1 LVFSPVLFFQKER
14 EAVDLKKRMFL
25 AAVVVMFVFALS
37 SSVFAAPKVI
47 KIGHTGTK
55 DHHYQMYLETW
66 AEKVSAATDNRY
78 TFEIYP
84 SDLYGKPN
92 QLIEGAQLGTT
103 DMVLATG
110 SLLTSYNP
118 KIGVLSLPF
127 IFKDSQ
133 EAHDV
138 LNGPVGKEFEEGLAK
153 RNLIILG
160 WWENGMR
167 HLFPP
172 KPVNSIEDLK
182 GLKLRVINSAE
193 MIDTINAFGAS
204 AVPMAFN
211 DVYSAWQLKT
221 IDGCEGTTTHML
233 TQKYFELTKSAA
245 LLWYMH
251 VSNPLVASK
260 RLWDSIPDAD
270 KAVFLEESKKMSA
283 FSFDFQKQMDEK
295 EIKQCEELGVV
306 FTRPDRE
313 PFIKAVAPVYEKYRP
328 KYGDMIDKIQAI
340 TQKK

>member
-1 LVFSPVLFFQKER
+1 M
-14 EAVDLKKRMFL
+14 KKRLFLAVL
-25 AAVVVMFVFALS
+25 AAVFAFACISPAL
-37 SSVFAAPKVI
+37 AAPKTI
-47 KIGHTGTK
+47 KIGHTGTQ

-66 AEKVSAATDNRY
+66 AEKVSERTDGRY
-78 TFEIYP
+78 KFEVYP

-110 SLLTSYNP
+110 SLLTSYYP

-127 IFKDSQ
+127 VFKDSQ

-138 LNGPVGKEFEEGLAK
+138 LNGSVGKEFEEGLAAK
-153 RNLIILG
+153 NLIILG

-172 KPVNSIEDLK
+172 KPVNGIEDLK

-270 KAVFLEESKKMSA
+270 KEVFLDESRKMST
-283 FSFDFQKQMDEK
+283 FSFDFQKEMDEK
-295 EIKQCEELGVV
+295 EIKECEALGVV

-313 PFIKAVAPVYEKYRP
+313 PFVKAVAPVYEKYRS
-328 KYGDMIDKIQAI
+328 KYGDMLDKIQAV
-340 TQKK
+340 TQAK

>member
-1 LVFSPVLFFQKER
+1 M
-14 EAVDLKKRMFL
+14 KKRMSMVLCL
-25 AAVVVMFVFALS
+25 ALFIVFAATAA
-37 SSVFAAPKVI
+37 FAAPKVI
-47 KIGHTGTK
+47 KIGHTGTQ

-66 AEKVSAATDNRY
+66 AKKVSEATDNRY

-127 IFKDSQ
+127 LFKDSQ
-133 EAHDV
+133 EAHDI

-167 HLFPP
+167 HLFPG
-172 KPVNSIEDLK
+172 KPVNEIGDLR
-182 GLKLRVINSAE
+182 GMKLRVINSAE

-204 AVPMAFN
+204 AVPMSFN
-211 DVYSAWQLKT
+211 DVYSAWQLGT

-233 TQKYFELTKSAA
+233 TQKYFELTKTSA

-260 RLWDSIPDAD
+260 RLWESIPPEDQ
-270 KAVFLEESKKMSA
+270 KVFLEEASKMSA
-283 FSFDFQKQMDEK
+283 FSFEFQRKMDEE
-295 EIKQCEELGVV
+295 EIKKCEELGVV
-306 FTRPDRE
+306 FTRPDRA
-313 PFIKAVAPVYEKYRP
+313 PFVEAVKPVYEKYRS

-340 TQKK
+340 TQAK

>member
-1 LVFSPVLFFQKER
+1 MRKKLLLGIFAVLF
-14 EAVDLKKRMFL
+14 
-25 AAVVVMFVFALS
+25 VVMTASLAFG
-37 SSVFAAPKVI
+37 APKII
-47 KIGHTGTK
+47 KIGHTATK
-55 DHHYQMYLETW
+55 DHPYQMYLETW
-66 AEKVSAATDNRY
+66 AEKVENLTENRY
-78 TFEIYP
+78 KFEIYP

-133 EAHDV
+133 EAHDI

-153 RNLIILG
+153 RNLIIIG

-172 KPVNSIEDLK
+172 KPVNGIEDLK

-204 AVPMAFN
+204 AVPMGFN

-221 IDGCEGTTTHML
+221 IDGCEGTTAHML

-251 VSNPLVASK
+251 VSNPLVVSK
-260 RLWDSIPDAD
+260 KLWDSIPEAD
-270 KAVFLEESKKMSA
+270 QAVFLDEAKKMSA
-283 FSFDFQKQMDEK
+283 FSFDYQKKMDEE

-306 FTRPDRE
+306 FTRPDRT
-313 PFIKAVAPVYEKYRP
+313 PFVEAVQPVYEKYRP
-328 KYGDMIDKIQAI
+328 KYGDMIDKIQAL
-340 TQKK
+340 TQGK